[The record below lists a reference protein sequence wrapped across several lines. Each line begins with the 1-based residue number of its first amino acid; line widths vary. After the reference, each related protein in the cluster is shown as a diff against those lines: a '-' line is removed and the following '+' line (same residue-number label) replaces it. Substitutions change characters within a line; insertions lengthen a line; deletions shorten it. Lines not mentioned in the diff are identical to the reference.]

1 MQSKFSELKKINT
14 RGQVV
19 VEYVLLLIVAVGIA
33 ALITSLIASRNPDEP
48 GIIVAKWHEILK
60 TIGSDTP

>member
-1 MQSKFSELKKINT
+1 MQSQISQNKKLNA